1 MLGPV
6 EVPRIGEGK
15 VRMCSRL
22 PGRALDAGV
31 IPAPRRGAITPAHGH
46 GYCSVVITSK
56 SH

>member
-6 EVPRIGEGK
+6 EEPRISEGK

-31 IPAPRRGAITPAHGH
+31 IPAPQRGAITPAHGH
-46 GYCSVVITSK
+46 GYCSVAITSK